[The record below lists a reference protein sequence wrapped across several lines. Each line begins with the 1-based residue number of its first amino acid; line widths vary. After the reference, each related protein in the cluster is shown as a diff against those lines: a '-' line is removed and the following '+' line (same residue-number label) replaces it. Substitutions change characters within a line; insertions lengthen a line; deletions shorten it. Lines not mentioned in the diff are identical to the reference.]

1 MLNSGMILAAGLGL
15 RMRPLTLDR
24 PKPLLEVAG
33 RSMLDRAID
42 AMTATGVSFIIVNH
56 HYLGEQIPTHLAGR
70 NICFSDESALLL
82 ETGGGVKKALP
93 SLGEGAFFVIN
104 GDIVWQDGATP
115 ALSRLFTAWNE
126 AKLDA
131 LLLLAEQESAIGYA
145 GAGDF
150 FLEED
155 GTLRRRG
162 QAASAPYVF
171 AGVQILHSR
180 LFADAP
186 EGPFSLNLLY
196 DKALSAGRLAGLA
209 HDGQW
214 FHVGDPAGLAEADAI
229 LRKVLV

>member
-1 MLNSGMILAAGLGL
+1 MLKNGMILAAGLGL
-15 RMRPLTLDR
+15 RMQPLTLDR

-33 RSMLDRAID
+33 RSMLDRAVD
-42 AMTATGVSFIIVNH
+42 ALSAAGVASIIVNH
-56 HYLGEQIPTHLAGR
+56 HYLGTQIIEHFAGR
-70 NICFSDESALLL
+70 NIGFSDESALLL

-93 SLGEGAFFVIN
+93 RLGGGAFFVIN
-104 GDIVWQDGATP
+104 GDIVWQDGHPP
-115 ALSRLFTAWNE
+115 ALQRLFQAWDE
-126 AKLDA
+126 DRLDA
-131 LLLLAEQESAIGYA
+131 LLLLAERASAIGYE

-150 FLEED
+150 FIEAD
-155 GTLRRRG
+155 NGPRRRG

-180 LFADAP
+180 LFAEAP

-196 DKALSAGRLAGLA
+196 DKALAAGRLGALI

-229 LRKVLV
+229 LRRAKA